1 MNAIDIIGQASD
13 QGLNPQS
20 PLDWTLVAVV
30 AMSVVASV
38 GAGAKRIIEWVVS
51 KITAP
56 DTRIEEL
63 EKEKAQRELE
73 DRARFVKLEAD
84 VEKLREELAIVHE
97 ELKVSEIQRARV
109 EGELAVLK
117 RQVNKNTESKEN
129 PIITPKEA
137 K

>member
-1 MNAIDIIGQASD
+1 MNIIGQVNDSGID
-13 QGLNPQS
+13 PSS
-20 PLDWTLVAVV
+20 PLDWTLIAVV

-38 GAGAKRIIEWVVS
+38 GTGVKKIIEWVVS

-84 VEKLREELAIVHE
+84 VEKLRAELIQVHA
-97 ELKVSEIQRARV
+97 ELKLSEIARARV
-109 EGELAVLK
+109 EGELAALK
-117 RQVNKNTESKEN
+117 VQINKNTRSLET
-129 PIITPKEA
+129 PIITKED

>member
-1 MNAIDIIGQASD
+1 MISINIIGQAAD

-56 DTRIEEL
+56 DNRIEEL
-63 EKEKAQRELE
+63 EKEKAQREIE
-73 DRARFVKLEAD
+73 DRARFIKLESD
-84 VEKLREELAIVHE
+84 VEKLRTEISDLHA
-97 ELKVSEIQRARV
+97 ELKESEIQRARV
-109 EGELAVLK
+109 EGELNALR
-117 RQVNKNTESKEN
+117 RQVQKNSESKET
-129 PIITPKEA
+129 PIITPKEV

>member
-1 MNAIDIIGQASD
+1 MSFISQA
-13 QGLNPQS
+13 QGTGINPTG

-38 GAGAKRIIEWVVS
+38 GAGAKKIIAWVVS

-73 DRARFVKLEAD
+73 DRARFVKLEHD
-84 VEKLREELAIVHE
+84 VEKLRAELIQVHA
-97 ELKVSEIQRARV
+97 ELKLSEISRARL
-109 EGELAVLK
+109 EGE
-117 RQVNKNTESKEN
+117 
-129 PIITPKEA
+129 IEA
-137 K
+137 LRALLDKYKTNNEEEQ